1 MNGGMIRML
10 VLDAD
15 GVRTDGRILY
25 TDDGGEIKAFHVR
38 DGHGIKLLI
47 RAGIGVAIITGRISR
62 AVEHRAR
69 DLGIEHLVQGAKDKR
84 SALLELSRQVGIEP
98 AEMAYMG
105 DDVVDLPAMAL
116 CGLSIAPGDAAEM
129 VRQKADIVT
138 EAHGGKGAVRE
149 AVELI
154 LGRLGLFEKAM
165 ERYVD

>member
-15 GVRTDGRILY
+15 GVLTDGRILY